1 MKARSETTLEPMMTV
16 KELADYLRVHP
27 TTIYRLLR
35 AGELPAMRIGADW
48 RFNRESIDAWIG
60 KQARAAISAGADV
73 KENSGSERLHKR
85 IGRRHDRI
93 DEL

>member
-1 MKARSETTLEPMMTV
+1 MMTV

-35 AGELPAMRIGADW
+35 AGELPAMRIGSDW

-60 KQARAAISAGADV
+60 KRSLAKISASADV
-73 KENSGSERLHKR
+73 EKDGRSERLNQR
-85 IGRRHDRI
+85 VGRRHDRI